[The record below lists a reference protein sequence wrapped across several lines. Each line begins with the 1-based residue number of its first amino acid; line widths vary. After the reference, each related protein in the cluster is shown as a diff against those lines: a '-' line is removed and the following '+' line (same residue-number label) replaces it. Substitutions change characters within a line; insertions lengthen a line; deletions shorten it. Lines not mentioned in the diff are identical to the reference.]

1 MQELNEIFAE
11 YDLNPFVIFNNQG
24 KLLHYN
30 QEAEYILSFVSPH
43 KLYELAVN
51 HAPKSFGTKRS
62 QVHLRYDRYTFC
74 ALLVGYI
81 DDEKIGIKLY
91 KEMTSVSSEPI
102 KGDTTTVNLFSLL
115 QLSKNSVFASRDIL
129 ITESLD
135 PTVPEMK
142 LQVEKFLKLLN
153 NVFMQFVNNR
163 EIEIVVKLKIGQNM
177 IVDGKSY
184 PICNVRIKAISFNV
198 QNNNLLYTLA
208 SEANVMLIIKDEK
221 VIIEFP
227 IIA

>member
-1 MQELNEIFAE
+1 MQELNEIFTE
-11 YDLNPFVIFNNQG
+11 YDLNPFVVFSSQG
-24 KLLHYN
+24 KLLNYN
-30 QEAEYILSFVSPH
+30 EEAEYILSFVSPH

-51 HAPKSFGTKRS
+51 HAPKSFGIQRS

-74 ALLVGYI
+74 ALLVGYL

-91 KEMTSVSSEPI
+91 KEMTNAVPNAV
-102 KGDTTTVNLFSLL
+102 KGDTTMANLFSLL
-115 QLSKNSVFASRDIL
+115 QLSKNSVFASKDIL

-135 PTVPEMK
+135 PTVPDMK

-163 EIEIVVKLKIGQNM
+163 EIEIVVRLKIGQNM

-184 PICNVRIKAISFNV
+184 PICNVRIRGQKINI
-198 QNNNLLYTLA
+198 QNENLLYSLA
-208 SEANVMLIIKDEK
+208 QEANVMLIIKDEK